1 MGMDLNETAS
11 ITLKIEGDAARNQLA
26 LLEGEARKLERAL
39 KEAPKGSQ
47 EWAELYKELGK
58 NQDAQKGLRESVGLT
73 GLTMKQLENESRSL
87 TKELK
92 NLTPGTE
99 EFVAKSARLSEVNT
113 RLGEVRIQAR
123 GVGQALGETSTAVAD
138 WDDKNKRATL
148 SVKQLREV
156 ADQLGK
162 EIESLVPG
170 TKAHADAVA
179 KQNEVQKQ
187 LGTTLA
193 EQPSRWKQVQ
203 NAVVG
208 FIGAFSFVQLAQEVY
223 QFFREGVD
231 GALKLSDMM
240 GGVAKATGLST
251 EQVTA
256 LSDALSQ
263 IDTRT
268 TKEDLMS
275 IAQIGGQ
282 LGVANDELLGFVKS
296 VDKAVVALGDEFTGG
311 AEEAA
316 KEIGALQKLFK
327 ETRDMKA
334 GDAINDIGSAL
345 NELGAAG
352 SATAPVVAD
361 FAQRMGQLGD
371 LSPQIT
377 QTMGLGAAF
386 QELGMTAEIAAGGLS
401 SILMGAS
408 RDTATFAKQ
417 LGITETQMKQLINT
431 NPNEFLLKLADSL
444 RGLPTDQVNKR
455 LAELGIKSDEAT
467 KVMSLLKDQTDMV
480 RQKQELAANA
490 MKGVYNVA
498 LETVT
503 KSTDK
508 FAKQLGMSE
517 AELTKLIKSNPNEFF
532 IKLATSFKG
541 LSESQIA
548 AKMKELGFNSG
559 EAAKLVSDLSKATS
573 RQAQEQLL
581 ANPALKQATSLQD
594 EFNKMNQTAA
604 AEMDKAKK
612 AMKELAVDAGGA
624 LLPFLQK
631 GIQGFVAFVNI
642 IRAVPEFLSE
652 NKTELALLG
661 GALLAFNGHLI
672 ASTAS
677 SLAHAAAEKARLIW
691 TQSATT
697 AQQLLNLAM
706 EANPVGVVIAAVM
719 LLVSGFVALYNNSLT
734 VRAGINGL
742 FEAMKVAAG
751 ELVNF
756 WNAITS
762 LNFAEAATIMWEG
775 GKKIAA
781 GFNKGYEEQIKAEQP
796 KHLANHKTLI
806 EQKKT
811 ASVQG
816 AKETG
821 QLETLEDQ
829 NTHDQKAKQAK
840 AAREK
845 ENAEI
850 QKDTQAI
857 IAKKREAQIAAI
869 ADETQREIAKL
880 QWKYEQEVAAIQS
893 SKAREADKTAA
904 IKALD
909 AQLKVDI
916 EAENKKH
923 LEKITADQQKALAME
938 RELKLALETDEKARR
953 LADAQFKYE
962 TEKARI
968 EKEITDEVQEAQLLT
983 LLKAKYTQDVAAI
996 NTEFRNRERESNN
1009 FIRTQEQAA
1018 EMAQFDWKELN
1029 AGNNAQK
1036 LIQIKRDRLQV
1047 ELNHLKA
1054 NLAAERDAELARIQ
1068 ESNLSQEQKAAQQT
1082 AINAKYTA
1090 DVALAGKQLES
1101 EMARLDEEH
1110 VARKRERWQNYSNAF
1125 KSILDGDVAGFTAA
1139 ATQMFQVDEEH
1150 RNKKLQRT
1158 SEVADQVGDIA
1169 KQGVAFLNKLTQER
1183 LDKEIAASKKETETK
1198 LADSKTRMEAAI
1210 KAAEEQAEAEKLAAG
1225 DSAEEIERIETKLAE
1240 SKTSIREDFESEADS
1255 IRKDGADKEKAL
1267 AKQKWEADK
1276 KAQVA
1281 TALISGAQAALKAL
1295 ASGIFP
1301 VNLVFAGIIA
1311 GLTALQIAKIKNQP
1325 APSFARGVHGYV
1337 EDGQVKP
1344 MYGEGGIDRATD
1356 RWGWQQ
1362 QFRKGGKSY
1371 VKNAGVLQGGRHGG
1385 RYGERGI
1392 SMIDR
1397 ESGREVGEAEGGE
1410 PFMILSRNTYS
1421 NNKPVIDRLLY
1432 SSMYRNGQ
1440 KIAYRD
1446 GGVGGGNWGL
1456 GSIGETPYFERRM
1469 MLFGTKKAKREAEA
1483 AARDAEV
1490 AAQQA
1495 EANAAMSSMYDGPTS
1510 GDEGDA
1516 NGTADAGSY
1525 SGDASAAAAAA
1536 AKKADKQLEL
1546 LEDIGDAITS
1556 MSEDLQLAMKTMAT
1570 SIDQSLDSMSR
1581 SNTLALG
1588 ALSVSMRTSI
1598 NSMAG
1603 DVRELKGSIN
1613 AVEGATREVKGAV
1626 DGVQGAVWGT
1636 NQAGR
1641 LDALISAISSLG

>member
-1 MGMDLNETAS
+1 MAMDLNETAS

-58 NQDAQKGLRESVGLT
+58 NQDAQKVLRESVGLT

-87 TKELK
+87 TKELR

-113 RLGEVRIQAR
+113 RLGEVRTQAK
-123 GVGQALGETSTAVAD
+123 GVSQALGETSTAVAD

-148 SVKQLREV
+148 TVKQLREV

-162 EIESLVPG
+162 EIQDLVPG

-203 NAVVG
+203 NAVVAFVG
-208 FIGAFSFVQLAQEVY
+208 SFTLLSVVQELFSFIKSGISQ
-223 QFFREGVD
+223 
-231 GALKLSDMM
+231 ALS
-240 GGVAKATGLST
+240 
-251 EQVTA
+251 
-256 LSDALSQ
+256 LSDAMADVSKSTNMTAEQVRNLSEQLDQ

-268 TKEDLMS
+268 AKEGLME
-275 IAQIGGQ
+275 IAKVGGQ
-282 LGVANDELLGFVKS
+282 LGIANDELLGFVES

-327 ETRDMKA
+327 ETREMKA

-361 FAQRMGQLGD
+361 FTKRMGQLGD
-371 LSPQIT
+371 LSPQISE
-377 QTMGLGAAF
+377 TMGLGAAF
-386 QELGMTAEIAAGGLS
+386 QELGLTAEIAAGGLS
-401 SILMGAS
+401 NILLTAAK
-408 RDTATFAKQ
+408 DTHSFAQQ
-417 LGITETQMKQLINT
+417 LGLTETQMKNLINT
-431 NPNEFLLKLADSL
+431 RPNEFLVKLAESF
-444 RGLPTDQVNKR
+444 RGIPADQVAKR
-455 LAELGIKSDEAT
+455 LAELGIKSQEAT
-467 KVMSLLKDQTDMV
+467 KVMSLMKDQTQLVTKYQD
-480 RQKQELAANA
+480 LANKA
-490 MKGVYNVA
+490 MKEG
-498 LETVT
+498 
-503 KSTDK
+503 S
-508 FAKQLGMSE
+508 S
-517 AELTKLIKSNPNEFF
+517 LT
-532 IKLATSFKG
+532 G
-541 LSESQIA
+541 
-548 AKMKELGFNSG
+548 
-559 EAAKLVSDLSKATS
+559 
-573 RQAQEQLL
+573 
-581 ANPALKQATSLQD
+581 
-594 EFNKMNQTAA
+594 EFNIKNKTAA
-604 AEMDKAKK
+604 AEYEKSQKAI
-612 AMKELAVDAGGA
+612 A
-624 LLPFLQK
+624 LLATELGQSLLPYLTK
-631 GIQGFVAFVNI
+631 STQGVIAFVNI

-677 SLAHAAAEKARLIW
+677 SLAHAAAEKARIIW
-691 TQSATT
+691 TESATA
-697 AQQLLNLAM
+697 AQWLLNTALT
-706 EANPVGVVIAAVM
+706 ANPIGAVIAVVM
-719 LLVSGFVALYNNSLT
+719 LLAAGFVTLYNNSVT

-751 ELVNF
+751 ELLNF

-781 GFNKGYEEQIKAEQP
+781 GFNKGYEDQIKTEQP
-796 KHLANHKTLI
+796 KHLANHKTLV

-811 ASVQG
+811 VSVQG

-829 NTHDQKAKQAK
+829 KTHETKAGQAR

-869 ADETQREIAKL
+869 ADENQREIAKL
-880 QWKYEQEVAAIQS
+880 QWKHEQEVAAIQN
-893 SKAREADKTAA
+893 SKARETEKTAA

-938 RELKLALETDEKARR
+938 RELKLALETDEKARK
-953 LADAQFKYE
+953 LADAQYKYE

-968 EKEITDEVQEAQLLT
+968 EKEITDEVQQAQLLT

-1036 LIQIKRDRLQV
+1036 LIEIKRERLRV
-1047 ELNHLKA
+1047 ELDHQKA
-1054 NLAAERDAELARIQ
+1054 NLAAERDAELARIA

-1101 EMARLDEEH
+1101 EMTRLDEEH

-1125 KSILDGDVAGFTAA
+1125 KSILDGDVASFTAA

-1198 LADSKTRMEAAI
+1198 LADNKTRMEAAI

-1255 IRKDGADKEKAL
+1255 IRKDGASKEKAL

-1325 APSFARGVHGYV
+1325 APSFARGGHFSVD
-1337 EDGQVKP
+1337 EGQVKP
-1344 MYGEGGIDRATD
+1344 MYGEGGIDWSSVPEHFGRM
-1356 RWGWQQ
+1356 
-1362 QFRKGGKSY
+1362 FRRGGKSY
-1371 VKNAGVLQGGRHGG
+1371 VKNAGVLQGARHGS
-1385 RYGERGI
+1385 RYGEKGI
-1392 SMIDR
+1392 AMIDR

-1421 NNKPVIDRLLY
+1421 NNKPIIDRLLY
-1432 SSMYRNGQ
+1432 SSMYRGGQ

-1446 GGVGGGNWGL
+1446 GGVGSASGNWA
-1456 GSIGETPYFERRM
+1456 IGTITETPYFERRM
-1469 MLFGTKKAKREAEA
+1469 MLFGSKKKKEAEN
-1483 AARDAEV
+1483 ARI
-1490 AAQQA
+1490 QA
-1495 EANAAMSSMYDGPTS
+1495 EIEARKAEEEAEKAAKDMASQSAYDGPTS

-1516 NGTADAGSY
+1516 NGSAQASGY
-1525 SGDASAAAAAA
+1525 SGDAEAAAAEAA
-1536 AKKADKQLEL
+1536 EMAQEQLDL
-1546 LEDIGDAITS
+1546 LEDIGKAIES
-1556 MSEDLQLAMKTMAT
+1556 MSDDLQQALLGLSTSLTASMDNLAASNQTALAGLST
-1570 SIDQSLDSMSR
+1570 SLQS
-1581 SNTLALG
+1581 
-1588 ALSVSMRTSI
+1588 SI

-1641 LDALISAISSLG
+1641 LDTLISAISSLG